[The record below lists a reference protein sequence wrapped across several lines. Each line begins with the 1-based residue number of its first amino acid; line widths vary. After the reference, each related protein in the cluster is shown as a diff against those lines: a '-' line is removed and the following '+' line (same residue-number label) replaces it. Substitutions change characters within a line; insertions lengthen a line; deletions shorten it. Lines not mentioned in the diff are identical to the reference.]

1 MAWDIHKTEVLKAG
15 EHLWTDTMKKQIAN
29 HINHM
34 TGASP
39 EVRVP
44 EVARAIA
51 FAPSLDIARVK
62 RITDFGKAVGNAW
75 NSASPETQFMAR
87 QNMKQ
92 WSRIAATVG
101 SMLYLNQLML
111 KHFFGSKEDIN
122 VKDPFKPDW
131 MAGKGPNGRVWQ
143 FTGGQIPMIRAAIRI
158 ARRPS
163 QAGPALGDYLM
174 GKLNPTLQIAR
185 TFVTGKTFGTDVPAP
200 VGKGPGGVGNWLEFG
215 ASELGPIST
224 EEGIREFSQQMSNQN
239 GLPQEHNADIL
250 RAFYKAGLVTIPA
263 IIGTHTYQPQVRQT
277 RGTTPFQ

>member
-1 MAWDIHKTEVLKAG
+1 
-15 EHLWTDTMKKQIAN
+15 MKKQVAS

-62 RITDFGKAVGNAW
+62 RVTDFGKSVANSW
-75 NSASPETQFMAR
+75 NKADPETQFMAR

-92 WSRIAATVG
+92 WARIAATTG
-101 SMLYLNQLML
+101 SMLYLNHLML
-111 KHFFGSKEDIN
+111 KHFFGSQEDIN

-143 FTGGQIPMIRAAIRI
+143 FTGGQVPMIRAAIRI
-158 ARRPS
+158 ARKPS
-163 QAGPALGDYLM
+163 QAGSALGDYLM
-174 GKLNPTLQIAR
+174 GKLNPTLQLAR
-185 TFVTGKTFGTDVPAP
+185 TAVTGKTFGGDVPAP
-200 VGKGPGGVGNWLEFG
+200 LGKGPGGAGDWLAF
-215 ASELGPIST
+215 ATSELGPIAT
-224 EEGIREFSQQMSNQN
+224 EEGIKEFSTQMSEQN
-239 GLPQEHNADIL
+239 GLPQEHNASIL

-263 IIGTHTYQPQVRQT
+263 VIGTHSYQPQPKKEKTQM
-277 RGTTPFQ
+277 PF